1 MAEYRIDE
9 LARLADTTVRN
20 VRVYQDRGLL
30 APPRRQGRVGIYSEA
45 HLARLRLIGQLLR
58 RGYTFANIGEMFQVW
73 ERGGDLSEILG
84 FESAIGDAWT
94 DEIADY
100 ITLGD
105 LRELFGKGVTPRTI
119 KRSLDL
125 GVLERDGLRFR
136 VPSPRLLHAGV
147 ELVRLG
153 MSVDSVL
160 DIAENLR
167 DKVGHVAEHMVRLV
181 ADHIIAEHAPGTVV
195 RSDETAEIAELIRR
209 VRPLAQQAVDAVLAQ
224 AMADHLNDVM
234 GEHFAQAM
242 EHLRGEKDLQR
253 GAGGLPG
260 SP

>member
-73 ERGGDLSEILG
+73 ERGGDLSEVLG
-84 FESAIGDAWT
+84 FESAIGDAWS

-100 ITLGD
+100 ISLGD
-105 LRELFGKGVTPRTI
+105 LRELFGKGVTPKTI
-119 KRSLDL
+119 KRALDL

-147 ELVRLG
+147 ELVKLG
-153 MSVDSVL
+153 MTVGSVL

-167 DKVGHVAEHMVRLV
+167 DKIGHVSEHMIRLV
-181 ADHIIAEHAPGTVV
+181 SDHIIAEY
-195 RSDETAEIAELIRR
+195 TAGSVLQPEDIAKIAELIRH

-224 AMADHLNDVM
+224 EMANHLTNIM
-234 GEHFAQAM
+234 GDHFADGM
-242 EHLRGEKDLQR
+242 ETLRSE
-253 GAGGLPG
+253 GLSTQDAEDPHG
-260 SP
+260 P